1 MMIEFNRWSSEA
13 HPRNAG
19 EDSLGEDVTYIH
31 GIWETPL
38 LTDEIIA
45 KINY

>member
-1 MMIEFNRWSSEA
+1 MIDFNRWSSEA
-13 HPRNAG
+13 HPRNA
-19 EDSLGEDVTYIH
+19 GEDVTYIH